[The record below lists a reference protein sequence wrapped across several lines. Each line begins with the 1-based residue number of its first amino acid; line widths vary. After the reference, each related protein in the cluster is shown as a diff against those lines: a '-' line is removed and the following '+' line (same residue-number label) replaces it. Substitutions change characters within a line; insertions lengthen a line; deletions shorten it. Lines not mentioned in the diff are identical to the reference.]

1 MIGEVWPPKS
11 RGTESNTDCG
21 VSEGGPASVLWSPW
35 ILITLPWQF
44 LSLRSFLSTTTFSV
58 TTRSA
63 SRTVCGTDCAV
74 MQAEGQQAD
83 GQRGKHCGT
92 NARIIAGLHEEEC

>member
-1 MIGEVWPPKS
+1 
-11 RGTESNTDCG
+11 
-21 VSEGGPASVLWSPW
+21 
-35 ILITLPWQF
+35 
-44 LSLRSFLSTTTFSV
+44 
-58 TTRSA
+58 
-63 SRTVCGTDCAV
+63 